1 MVKNSLCY
9 VDTPIGKVG
18 VAEDGTG
25 ICALFFADADPAP
38 PAALAGATDKTGQET
53 PLLREAAA
61 QLGAYFA
68 GQRKAFD
75 LPLSYHG
82 TPFQMDDWQALLSI
96 PYGETRSYGQIAA
109 QIGRPKAY
117 RAVGMA
123 NHNNPIG
130 IIIPCHRVIGSDGS
144 PVGYGGGLERKI
156 FLLQWEQAH
165 A

>member
-1 MVKNSLCY
+1 MVKKSLCY
-9 VDTPIGKVG
+9 IDSPIGKVG
-18 VAEDGTG
+18 IVEDGTG
-25 ICALFFADADPAP
+25 ISDLFFADDPTP
-38 PAALAGATDKTGQET
+38 PAALAEVTDKTGQET

-68 GQRKAFD
+68 GRRKAFD

-123 NHNNPIG
+123 NHHNPIG

-144 PVGYGGGLERKI
+144 LVGYGGGLSRKLY
-156 FLLQWEQAH
+156 LLQWEQAH